1 MDNKFDLAAAIIGA
15 VVTPLIG
22 GVTPLMIILLYIMG
36 LDIASGLLCGIT
48 GVSHKTSSG
57 NLTSSAMFR
66 GLVKKVSIFAVIGLG
81 YQLEAVTNI
90 AAIRDGVVVMYIAEE
105 SLSCTENLGL
115 LGVAIPEPIQ
125 RAIEVLKDNKEETK

>member
-36 LDIASGLLCGIT
+36 LDIVSGMLCGIA

-66 GLVKKVSIFAVIGLG
+66 GLVKKAAIFAVIGLG
-81 YQLEAVTNI
+81 YQLERVANI
-90 AAIRDGVVVMYIAEE
+90 AAIRDGVVLMYITEE
-105 SLSCTENLGL
+105 ALSCTENLGL

-125 RAIEVLKDNKEETK
+125 KAIEVLKGNKHA

>member
-36 LDIASGLLCGIT
+36 LDIVSGLFCGIT

-81 YQLEAVTNI
+81 YQLETVANI